1 MTAQVTSD
9 YLISTLQSSRQRT
22 LELLEGLTDEQL
34 IGPKLLIVNP
44 TIWEIG
50 HVAWFYEFF
59 ILRQEDGHQPLLHRG
74 DALYDSIAIAHDT
87 RWDLP
92 VYPLGDMKEYM
103 ATVLDT
109 LVARLDGGLAS
120 ERDSYLY
127 QFTAFHEDMH
137 DEAFTWARQTL
148 AYPTPVFQPD
158 GAAAAQRLAVTG
170 ALDGDADIPGG
181 TFQLGSQPDDG
192 FVFDNEKWAHDVVV
206 SPFRMA
212 RAPVTCGQYAA
223 FVEDGGYVTDAFWSE
238 PGLVWRRE
246 AGALHPVYWKRDNL
260 GSWQVRLFDKW
271 RDLTPDAPV
280 VHVNWHEANAYC
292 LWAGRRLPS
301 EAEWE
306 FAASMRPD
314 DDGDDD
320 GEGPGAG
327 AGGLT
332 KADYPWGNDSITPDR
347 ANMDGFGMGCAD
359 VADYAAGENAWGCR
373 QLIGNVWE
381 WTADTFNPFDGFAPD
396 DYKEYSQP
404 LFGATRV
411 LRGGSWVTRSRYI
424 NSKYRNYFP
433 PQRQDIF
440 AGFRTCA
447 IS

>member
-1 MTAQVTSD
+1 MTAQVTSEQ
-9 YLISTLQSSRQRT
+9 LVSTLQSARQRT

-34 IGPKLLIVNP
+34 VGPKLPIVNP

-59 ILRQEDGHQPLLHRG
+59 ILREEYGHRPLLERG

-92 VYPLGDMKEYM
+92 VYPLGEMKDYM
-103 ATVLDT
+103 AKVLDT
-109 LVARLDGGLAS
+109 LIQRLDGGVAS

-148 AYPTPVFQPD
+148 AYPTPVFRPD
-158 GAAAAQRLAVTG
+158 GAAMAQRVAVSG
-170 ALDGDADIPGG
+170 ALDDDAEIPGG
-181 TFQLGSQPDDG
+181 IFRLGSRPEDD

-206 SPFRMA
+206 APFSMA
-212 RAPVTCGQYAA
+212 RAPVTCREYIE
-223 FVEDGGYVTDAFWSE
+223 FVEDGGYSNDALWSGD
-238 PGLVWRRE
+238 GLAWRQT
-246 AGALHPVYWKRDNL
+246 ADAQHPVYWKPD
-260 GSWQVRLFDKW
+260 GSGGWQVRLFDKW
-271 RDLTPDAPV
+271 RDLAPDTPV

-292 LWAGRRLPS
+292 QWAGRRLPS

-314 DDGDDD
+314 N
-320 GEGPGAG
+320 
-327 AGGLT
+327 AGGLV
-332 KADYPWGNDSITPDR
+332 KADYPWGDAPSAPDH

-359 VADYAAGENAWGCR
+359 VADYAAGDNAWGCR

-404 LFGATRV
+404 LFGDTKV

-424 NSKYRNYFP
+424 NAKYRNYFP
-433 PQRQDIF
+433 PHRQDIF

-447 IS
+447 AQ